1 MIISHKHKFIFIKT
15 KKTAGTS
22 IEIALSKYCGP
33 DDIITPISPEDEA
46 KRKELGFRGPQ
57 NYFMP
62 YSKYSKLDILNALYK
77 RKRKMFYN
85 HASADFIKHHIDQE
99 IWNSYYKFS
108 FDRNPWDKMVSA
120 YYWVFKG
127 NPKHSI
133 SEFIQSDNAN
143 KVNNF
148 DLYTIMAHIAVD
160 KVFLFENIREAME
173 EIGERLKLGET
184 PILTN
189 AKVGYRKEKKSYREI
204 LSDQDRKQIAQIY
217 AREIAYLGYQ
227 W

>member
-46 KRKELGFRGPQ
+46 KRKELGHRGPQ
-57 NYFMP
+57 NYFMS
-62 YSKYSKLDILNALYK
+62 YSQYSKLDLLNTLYK

-85 HASADFIKHHIDQE
+85 HASASFVKEHIDEE

-127 NPKHSI
+127 NPKRTI

-160 KVFLFENIREAME
+160 KVFLFENIDEAME
-173 EIGERLKLGET
+173 EIGKRLKLNET
-184 PILTN
+184 PTLTN

-204 LSDQDRKQIAQIY
+204 LTEQDRKQIAQIY